1 MIMLDLRLGLMPDKK
16 KKWRKNYMNRKT
28 DFNNLTILRGVIT
41 DRQLPIDV
49 DYRCDDETGEF
60 VGVWITTK
68 TTESYYKTLNRAN
81 MRLANLIIEFD
92 TPELVFPYINRRY
105 NVELEGDD
113 DNE

>member
-28 DFNNLTILRGVIT
+28 DFNNLTILRGIIT

-60 VGVWITTK
+60 VGV
-68 TTESYYKTLNRAN
+68 
-81 MRLANLIIEFD
+81 
-92 TPELVFPYINRRY
+92 
-105 NVELEGDD
+105 
-113 DNE
+113 